1 MSAHRLPIGRMCSR
15 WPIRNAHDANGRSGY
30 RPRRCHDRAGTPYGD
45 TDCRARTPVRP
56 PARAVPGGGGRA
68 QQVALWLL
76 GLRGC
81 PRAQNPRSCCPSAS
95 HQRIVRGSTIEQRP
109 YSNVN
114 RAKKAGPRWAAV
126 RRVAGSTGAMNL
138 RRCAIVERQA
148 PAHSTKRNLFTFQS
162 PLDES
167 GQITVSHFRG
177 ARQVRSIAS
186 RSAAIAYPGVFAMMA
201 TALLLAA
208 ASSTVAAPASRQSL
222 VGTYD
227 GHQMEIAAGLELKA
241 DGRFRYGLPYGALD
255 EGAMGKWTMSGDQVP
270 SLAIPSQRRG
280 RSLVTFHQRQC
291 PNQRPYVVA
300 RL

>member
-1 MSAHRLPIGRMCSR
+1 M
-15 WPIRNAHDANGRSGY
+15 
-30 RPRRCHDRAGTPYGD
+30 
-45 TDCRARTPVRP
+45 
-56 PARAVPGGGGRA
+56 
-68 QQVALWLL
+68 
-76 GLRGC
+76 
-81 PRAQNPRSCCPSAS
+81 
-95 HQRIVRGSTIEQRP
+95 
-109 YSNVN
+109 
-114 RAKKAGPRWAAV
+114 
-126 RRVAGSTGAMNL
+126 
-138 RRCAIVERQA
+138 
-148 PAHSTKRNLFTFQS
+148 
-162 PLDES
+162 
-167 GQITVSHFRG
+167 
-177 ARQVRSIAS
+177 RSIAS